1 MVHSKLLRKILRL
14 AVFTPAM
21 VWTLV
26 VTILVT
32 GGVPPEAQAM
42 LAPPMATAT
51 ESDAG
56 LNRAADIQK
65 VQAVLEAKVVRQRL
79 VDYGLSPEEINV
91 RLNQLS
97 DAQLHR
103 LATQI
108 DSMVPAGDAGLGIV
122 IALLVIAILAVILVY
137 LLDHRIQITK

>member
-1 MVHSKLLRKILRL
+1 MRSILRL
-14 AVFTPAM
+14 TVFTQMLA
-21 VWTLV
+21 WTLAM
-26 VTILVT
+26 TTLVT
-32 GGVPPEAQAM
+32 GMFPPEVQAM
-42 LAPPMATAT
+42 LAPPAATAS
-51 ESDAG
+51 ESGMG
-56 LNRAADIQK
+56 LNRAADLQKIQS
-65 VQAVLEAKVVRQRL
+65 VLEAKVVRQRL
-79 VDYGLSPEEINV
+79 ADYGLSPEEINV

-137 LLDHRIQITK
+137 LLGHRIQITK